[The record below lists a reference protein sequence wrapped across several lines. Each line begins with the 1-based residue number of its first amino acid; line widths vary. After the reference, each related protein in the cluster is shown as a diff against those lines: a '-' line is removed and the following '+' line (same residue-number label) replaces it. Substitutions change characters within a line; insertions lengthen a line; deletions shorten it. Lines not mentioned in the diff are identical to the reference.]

1 MNRQDQ
7 EIWNEMN
14 SFCIVDDSWTN
25 VEKLFAIDLWKNN
38 LEQVKQT
45 LCQIDLTNIP
55 RIQDMFIISAIRS
68 GMDDNTST
76 FLFLSRTWILDH
88 GYVNQSGTN
97 CLLSACLSNGDLSLI
112 KYLINDQK
120 MDPFHTDTNQCNC
133 LILACW
139 GNANLE
145 IIIFLLE
152 LFEGKENQVD
162 KWGDNCFLSA
172 CERNQNLDI
181 IKYLAQSGTVDTK
194 ITNTYGRDCFL
205 KACIGNNLE
214 TIKYLISDLKIDTK
228 KCNVDNDNCLNLA
241 CWRNSHLD
249 VIKFL
254 INDLNVSIDHQDKYG
269 NNCLLSACMGG
280 NLSAVKFLINDVKM
294 SIDYKNISGENCI
307 VVANK
312 CKDIEKSSKTIEY
325 LINETSICIDIK
337 NMKLDTFKSV
347 LPGISDA
354 KRLNVLVRL
363 MIKESPLLAKD
374 VNLIFNDLNPF
385 LLDSQNRKDAMI
397 DVFEKQYQEI
407 KNLVDSMDQRIE
419 SDTMNQSIV
428 SVSETN
434 SKSNSN
440 SNKRSNVAF
449 DFSKQSEFLF
459 THGSKNYHGQRKI
472 VYESILLLKDVCC
485 DDFFDLG
492 QGLVLEGNLPTE
504 IINQYI
510 ASAYTG
516 FFDTQCMEESED
528 HFIDFLKFI
537 DQYPMTNVSID
548 KLEHWIIG
556 FIETHSMN
564 LSRPDIEYLK
574 LVCDK
579 YMMKR
584 LCVVLHNLAHPY
596 PL

>member
-1 MNRQDQ
+1 MDPH
-7 EIWNEMN
+7 
-14 SFCIVDDSWTN
+14 CVD
-25 VEKLFAIDLWKNN
+25 I
-38 LEQVKQT
+38 
-45 LCQIDLTNIP
+45 
-55 RIQDMFIISAIRS
+55 
-68 GMDDNTST
+68 
-76 FLFLSRTWILDH
+76 
-88 GYVNQSGTN
+88 NQS
-97 CLLSACLSNGDLSLI
+97 NG
-112 KYLINDQK
+112 
-120 MDPFHTDTNQCNC
+120 

-139 GNANLE
+139 NNTNLE
-145 IIIFLLE
+145 IIKFLLE
-152 LFEGKENQVD
+152 LFKGKENDVD
-162 KWGDNCFLSA
+162 RWGENCFLSA
-172 CERNQNLDI
+172 CTRNQNLD
-181 IKYLAQSGTVDTK
+181 
-194 ITNTYGRDCFL
+194 
-205 KACIGNNLE
+205 
-214 TIKYLISDLKIDTK
+214 
-228 KCNVDNDNCLNLA
+228 
-241 CWRNSHLD
+241 
-249 VIKFL
+249 VIEFL
-254 INDLNVSIDHQDKYG
+254 INDLNMSVDHRNIYG
-269 NNCLLSACMGG
+269 NNCLLLACMEG
-280 NLSAVKFLINDVKM
+280 NLRVVKFLINDVKM
-294 SIDYKNISGENCI
+294 STVHGSIDYKNMYGENCI

-312 CKDIEKSSKTIEY
+312 CNDIEKRLRTIEY
-325 LINETSICIDIK
+325 LINETSICIDVR
-337 NMKLDTFKSV
+337 NMKLNTFKYV
-347 LPGISDA
+347 LPGICDS

-363 MIKESPLLAKD
+363 MIKKSPLLAKD
-374 VNLIFNDLNPF
+374 VNLILNDLNPF

-419 SDTMNQSIV
+419 SDTMNQSFV

-485 DDFFDLG
+485 ECDDNFFDLID
-492 QGLVLEGNLPTE
+492 QELVLEGNLPE
-504 IINQYI
+504 KIINQYI

-516 FFDTQCMEESED
+516 FFDTQCVEESED

-574 LVCDK
+574 LVSDR

-584 LCVVLHNLAHPY
+584 LYIVLHNLAY
-596 PL
+596 L